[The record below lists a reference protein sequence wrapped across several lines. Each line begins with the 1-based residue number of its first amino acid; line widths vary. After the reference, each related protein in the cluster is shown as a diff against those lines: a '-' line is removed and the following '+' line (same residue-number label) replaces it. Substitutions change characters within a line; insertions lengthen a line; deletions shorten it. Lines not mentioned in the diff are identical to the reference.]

1 MKYLTITFLAFSA
14 SLLLLGCESDDA
26 SNIVPSISQPTTL
39 GGYSPTPPAPIP
51 PSSVVEEELGGARRW
66 TINFSDIDYDLHYLH
81 QRFFST
87 TDGTFYNI
95 NQLHLSAD
103 ATSKADL
110 DFLVGRVQSTEG
122 FLLTY
127 PEHAVATQ
135 FKPTNLSAQQLD
147 DIAENY
153 PNMLT
158 DAFENSPYAATNVQP
173 YNYVE
178 KKYDFDYYQT
188 GDIFLFKTDRSPVRY
203 GAVRILHSW
212 PSQYTNARTIEVIVQ
227 TSKYTKNV
235 EKTQDLNYQELLS
248 FIYATS
254 NR

>member
-1 MKYLTITFLAFSA
+1 MKYLTIIFVSFFG
-14 SLLLLGCESDDA
+14 SLLLSCQSDDA
-26 SNIVPSISQPTTL
+26 SSIVPSTSQPTTL
-39 GGYSPTPPAPIP
+39 GGYAPTPHAPIP
-51 PSSVVEEELGGARRW
+51 PSSVVEEELDGARRW

-87 TDGTFYNI
+87 RDGSFYNI
-95 NQLHLSAD
+95 KQLHSSAD

-110 DFLVGRVQSTEG
+110 DFLMGRVQSTEG

-135 FKPTNLSAQQLD
+135 FKPTNLSPRHLD

-153 PNMLT
+153 PNLLT
-158 DAFENSPYAATNVQP
+158 DAFENSPYAATDVQP
-173 YNYVE
+173 YNYAE

-203 GAVRILHSW
+203 GAVRILHSF
-212 PSQYTNARTIEVIVQ
+212 PSQYTSSRTIEVIVQ
-227 TSKYTKNV
+227 TSEYTKNV
-235 EKTQDLNYQELLS
+235 ENTRDLNYQRLLS
-248 FIYATS
+248 FIYATK
-254 NR
+254 NG